1 MSAADKVELY
11 KSGMMQFA
19 QQDFSG
25 AIELFNRG
33 YSKYEIKKIW
43 GENFLRVFR
52 EVEKYSK
59 EWKRK
64 NAG

>member
-25 AIELFNRG
+25 AIELFNRALEVDSG
-33 YSKYEIKKIW
+33 FADAYQAMAHCHEKLAIW
-43 GENFLRVFR
+43 TRRWPVPSR
-52 EVEKYSK
+52 
-59 EWKRK
+59 R
-64 NAG
+64 